1 MVPFLSILVT
11 DKLLIIYEIKS
22 LRGWPLPL
30 SHINL
35 IFNIE
40 YTDRTLC
47 RRSFYKSCSTIY
59 KGTDIHRFS
68 LV

>member
-40 YTDRTLC
+40 YTDRALC
-47 RRSFYKSCSTIY
+47 GRSF
-59 KGTDIHRFS
+59 
-68 LV
+68 L